1 MNAAMKKQW
10 PGNCLPVFKGK
21 EAACKEL
28 KELVNKLLPDCS
40 YCPPS
45 LPMVE
50 FGKSAIRQHI
60 LDSLTERRR
69 RVHSGH
75 DYGSVRFTEICTR
88 TYLNISIPLLCR
100 GLSSRNVFSLFFLQ
114 PPTKKVK
121 VELPANENGMIVSL
135 NIAFC
140 WTLPI
145 SVVLSMPCMGSV
157 SSIHF
162 ECSMFSSF
170 YSPLCTGQ
178 PPQPPL
184 PNEGDY

>member
-1 MNAAMKKQW
+1 MNAAAKKQW
-10 PGNCLPVFKGK
+10 PGNCLPIFKGK
-21 EAACKEL
+21 ETAGKEL
-28 KELVNKLLPDCS
+28 EELVNKLLPDCS

-50 FGKSAIRQHI
+50 FGKNAIRQHI
-60 LDSLTERRR
+60 LDSLNERRR

-75 DYGSVRFTEICTR
+75 DYESVRFTDICAR
-88 TYLNISIPLLCR
+88 TYLNISLLRR
-100 GLSSRNVFSLFFLQ
+100 GFSSRNVFSLQ

-121 VELPANENGMIVSL
+121 VEPPATENGMILSL

-140 WTLPI
+140 WALPI
-145 SVVLSMPCMGSV
+145 SVVFLSMPCMGSV

-170 YSPLCTGQ
+170 YSPLRTGQ
-178 PPQPPL
+178 PPQPPSQV
-184 PNEGDY
+184 NCSI